1 MHNAVEI
8 KNLTKSFDDGS
19 KHRVIL
25 DSIDLKLEKGEKIS
39 IMGRSG
45 SGKSTLINSI
55 IGSIKIDDGS
65 ICINKQLYDN
75 KDNEMCRIR
84 SENIGVVYQ
93 KDHLFTEFTAYEN
106 IILAQKIKGYEDPN
120 EAERI
125 LKKLKISHVKNQFP
139 HELSGGERQRVSI
152 GRALINNPVIIIAD
166 EPTGSLDEH
175 LAEEIVDI
183 LINTDSAVIMVTH
196 DQKLAEMIGVVHVL
210 ANGSLKRNL
219 NQ

>member
-1 MHNAVEI
+1 MHDAVEI

-19 KHRVIL
+19 KHRIIL
-25 DSIDLKLEKGEKIS
+25 NSINLKLQKGEKIS

-65 ICINKQLYDN
+65 IHINNQLYGN

-106 IILAQKIKGYEDPN
+106 IILAQNIKGYENKDEADGILN
-120 EAERI
+120 E
-125 LKKLKISHVKNQFP
+125 LKISHVKNHFP

-152 GRALINNPVIIIAD
+152 GRALVNNPVIIIAD

-175 LAEEIVDI
+175 LAEEIVEI
-183 LINTDSAVIMVTH
+183 LINIDATVIMVTH
-196 DQKLAEMIGVVHVL
+196 DAKLAEMIGVVHIL
-210 ANGSLKRNL
+210 ANGSLEKKL
-219 NQ
+219 